1 MVKIGALEEEIR
13 PSQCVLTEANIL
25 KFDKDGDAGY
35 PKRTFFVIKSVIKV
49 CCRKN

>member
-25 KFDKDGDAGY
+25 KFDKDGTQNA
-35 PKRTFFVIKSVIKV
+35 RFFVIKSVI
-49 CCRKN
+49 

>member
-13 PSQCVLTEANIL
+13 PSQCALTEANKYL
-25 KFDKDGDAGY
+25 MQDTQNA
-35 PKRTFFVIKSVIKV
+35 RFFVIKSVIKV